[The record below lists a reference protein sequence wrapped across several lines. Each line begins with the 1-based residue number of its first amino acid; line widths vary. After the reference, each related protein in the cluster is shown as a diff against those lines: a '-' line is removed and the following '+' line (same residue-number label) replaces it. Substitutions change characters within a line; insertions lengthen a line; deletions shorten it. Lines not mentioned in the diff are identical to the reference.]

1 LTDEQRRRYTDEDE
15 PLVFGHTLEDQIG
28 GQLDVGFLLAGFYE
42 DREPAHPLARF
53 LPAFAATRAVR
64 PDPAAM

>member
-1 LTDEQRRRYTDEDE
+1 MTDEQRRRYTDEDE
-15 PLVFGHTLEDQIG
+15 PLVFGHTLED
-28 GQLDVGFLLAGFYE
+28 QLDVGFLLAGFYE